1 MCGDVELDTMYLCL
15 CLGIT
20 EKQVQEAIAGG
31 AHSLSALRLQLGA
44 GGECGRCRRALR
56 EQLHGQGILA
66 ASAQGGG
73 QVIGIRERL
82 PESKRVA

>member
-1 MCGDVELDTMYLCL
+1 MYVCL

-20 EKQVQEAIAGG
+20 DKEVQQAIAEG
-31 AHSLSALRLQLGA
+31 AHSLSALRLKLGV

-56 EQLHGQGILA
+56 EQLHGHGILA
-66 ASAQGGG
+66 ASAQGNG

-82 PESKRVA
+82 LEPKRVA

>member
-1 MCGDVELDTMYLCL
+1 MYVCL

-20 EKQVQEAIAGG
+20 DKQVQQAIADG
-31 AHSLSALRLQLGA
+31 AHSLSALRLQLGV

-56 EQLHGQGILA
+56 EQLHGHGIGT
-66 ASAQGGG
+66 ASSYPGNG

-82 PESKRVA
+82 QEPKRVA